1 MNGKDYYKTLGV
13 SKGASDKEIKN
24 AYRKIARENHP
35 DAKPGDKAAEEKF
48 KEAAEAYEVL
58 SDSEKRKQYDSGG
71 MFGPGGMGGAG
82 GPGPGFGGFRDFGGG
97 GGRAYNF
104 RAEDLGDLGD
114 LGDIFNLF
122 GGMGGQQA
130 GAGRRR
136 APRKGADTQAS
147 TQISFEDSLR
157 GVSLPLNMAG
167 RVPCATCKGSGA
179 KPGTLPRT
187 CATCKGRGTVSQD
200 QGPFAFSRA
209 CPECGGRGTVIDEPC
224 PTCRGSGSVQ
234 EARKITV
241 KIPPGVKDGASIRFS
256 GRGEMGPPGG
266 APGDLYVKVKV
277 TPHRFF
283 RRVNNDIQMDLPL
296 TFAEAA
302 LGTTV
307 EIPTPLDGKVKLKV
321 PAGTQE
327 GRKFRFKAMGA
338 PQAKGKGRGN
348 LYAVARVLV
357 PKKLSSEEKELLEKL
372 REKEKDNPRGYL
384 EE

>member
-58 SDSEKRKQYDSGG
+58 SDTEKRKQYDSGG
-71 MFGPGGMGGAG
+71 MFGGAG
-82 GPGPGFGGFRDFGGG
+82 GPGGPGRSRLRGLQGLRRRRQVVQLPGGG
-97 GGRAYNF
+97 PGRPGRHLQPLRGHGAGGP
-104 RAEDLGDLGD
+104 
-114 LGDIFNLF
+114 
-122 GGMGGQQA
+122 QA

-136 APRKGADTQAS
+136 APRKGADTQAN

-167 RVPCATCKGSGA
+167 RVPCSSCKGSGA

-187 CATCKGRGTVSQD
+187 CKTCQGRGTVSQD

-234 EARKITV
+234 ESRKITV
-241 KIPPGVKDGASIRFS
+241 KVPAGVKDGASIRFA

-277 TPHRFF
+277 TPHKFF
-283 RRVNNDIQMDLPL
+283 HRDGNDIRMDLPL
-296 TFAEAA
+296 TLAEAA

-307 EIPTPLDGKVKLKV
+307 ELPTPLDGKVKLKV

-338 PQAKGKGRGN
+338 PLAKGKGRGN
-348 LYAVARVLV
+348 LYAVARVMV
-357 PKKLSSEEKELLEKL
+357 PKKLSSEEKGLLEKL
-372 REKEKDNPRGYL
+372 RELEKDNPRSYL
-384 EE
+384 EG

>member
-1 MNGKDYYKTLGV
+1 LNGKDFYKTLGV
-13 SKGASDKEIKN
+13 GKGATEKEIKN

-48 KEAAEAYEVL
+48 KVAAEAYEVL
-58 SDSEKRKQYDSGG
+58 SDSEKRKQYDSGE
-71 MFGPGGMGGAG
+71 MFGGMG
-82 GPGPGFGGFRDFGGG
+82 GPGPG
-97 GGRAYNF
+97 GGRSYNF

-114 LGDIFNLF
+114 LFNLF
-122 GGMGGQQA
+122 GGMGA
-130 GAGRRR
+130 GSPGTGGGRRR
-136 APRKGADTQAS
+136 APRKGSDTQAN

-167 RVPCATCKGSGA
+167 RVVCPACKGSGA

-187 CATCKGRGTVSQD
+187 CNTCRGRGTVSQD

-209 CPECGGRGTVIDEPC
+209 CPECGGQGTVIDEPC
-224 PTCRGSGSVQ
+224 QTCRGSGSVQ
-234 EARKITV
+234 EARKISV
-241 KIPPGVKDGASIRFS
+241 KIPAGVKDGSSIRFA

-277 TPHRFF
+277 TPHKFF
-283 RRVNNDIQMDLPL
+283 RRVDNDIYMDLPL
-296 TFAEAA
+296 TLSEAA
-302 LGTTV
+302 LGTSV
-307 EIPTPLDGKVKLKV
+307 EIPTPLDGRVKLKV

-327 GRKFRFKAMGA
+327 GRKFRL
-338 PQAKGKGRGN
+338 KGKGAPMTRGKGSGN
-348 LYAVARVLV
+348 MYAVARIMV

-372 REKEKDNPRGYL
+372 RELEKENPRQYL

>member
-13 SKGASDKEIKN
+13 GKGATEKEIKN

-48 KEAAEAYEVL
+48 KAAAEAYEVL
-58 SDSEKRKQYDSGG
+58 SDSEKRKQFDAGE
-71 MFGPGGMGGAG
+71 MFGGMGGPG
-82 GPGPGFGGFRDFGGG
+82 GSRGAGFGGAGFGGPGG
-97 GGRAYNF
+97 GGRSYNF

-114 LGDIFNLF
+114 LFNLF
-122 GGMGGQQA
+122 GGMGAQSPGT
-130 GAGRRR
+130 GGGRRR
-136 APRKGADTQAS
+136 APRKGSDTQANM
-147 TQISFEDSLR
+147 QISFEDSLR
-157 GVSLPLNMAG
+157 GVSLPLNMPG
-167 RVPCATCKGSGA
+167 RASCPTCKGSGA

-187 CATCKGRGTVSQD
+187 CNTCGARGTVSQD

-209 CPECGGRGTVIDEPC
+209 CPECGGQGTVIDEPC
-224 PTCRGSGSVQ
+224 QTCRGSGSVQ
-234 EARKITV
+234 EARKISV
-241 KIPPGVKDGASIRFS
+241 KIPAGVKDGSSIRFA

-277 TPHRFF
+277 TPHAFF
-283 RRVNNDIQMDLPL
+283 RRIDNDIYMDLPL
-296 TFAEAA
+296 TLSEAA

-307 EIPTPLDGKVKLKV
+307 EIPAPLEGKVKLKV

-327 GRKFRFKAMGA
+327 GRKFRL
-338 PQAKGKGRGN
+338 KGKGAPMTRGKGN
-348 LYAVARVLV
+348 GNMYAVARIAV

-372 REKEKDNPRGYL
+372 RDLEKENPRRYL